1 MPRAPSSSCYE
12 AMSDPPCYARPTYN
26 ERNPMPTFEFS
37 DDFDAAGWYMEQME
51 KGSFDEDY
59 FDYWEE

>member
-1 MPRAPSSSCYE
+1 MAI
-12 AMSDPPCYARPTYN
+12 
-26 ERNPMPTFEFS
+26 FEFS